1 VSRVDD
7 IGDRDG
13 WRCWLCDQPVDREM
27 NVNDPRGPSVDS
39 MTTRAKAKARSKGG
53 SKAGSSGAANGVVER
68 LAHRACNTR
77 KGAVAPVV
85 PWAEHLFV
93 VDPAPI
99 IATVETLER
108 KGGRAVVA
116 RCPGRD
122 DADAAAAWLT
132 DRLTRLSPESGLE
145 AEVDAGGG
153 QFLVVLRGS

>member
-1 VSRVDD
+1 MSRVDEV
-7 IGDRDG
+7 GDRES
-13 WRCWLCDQPVDREM
+13 WRCWLCDQPVDRDM

-39 MTTRAKAKARSKGG
+39 VTTKAKSKAASRAK
-53 SKAGSSGAANGVVER
+53 GAAVER

-99 IATVETLER
+99 IATVDTLER

-116 RCPGRD
+116 RCPSRD
-122 DADAAAAWLT
+122 DADQAAQWLAE
-132 DRLTRLSPESGLE
+132 RVCRLSPAAELRT
-145 AEVDAGGG
+145 EVDAAGG
-153 QFLVVLRGS
+153 QFLVILRAG

>member
-1 VSRVDD
+1 
-7 IGDRDG
+7 
-13 WRCWLCDQPVDREM
+13 M

-39 MTTRAKAKARSKGG
+39 VTTKAKAKKDKGV
-53 SKAGSSGAANGVVER
+53 VVER

-116 RCPGRD
+116 RCPSRD
-122 DADAAAAWLT
+122 DADAAAGWLA
-132 DRLTRLSPESGLE
+132 DRVSRLSPEAGLRT
-145 AEVDAGGG
+145 EVDAGGG
-153 QFLVVLRGS
+153 QFLVILWA

>member
-1 VSRVDD
+1 
-7 IGDRDG
+7 
-13 WRCWLCDQPVDREM
+13 M

-39 MTTRAKAKARSKGG
+39 VITKAKAKSKG
-53 SKAGSSGAANGVVER
+53 AATER
-68 LAHRACNTR
+68 LAHRGCNTR

-99 IATVETLER
+99 LPTVETLER
-108 KGGRAVVA
+108 KGGRAVMA

-122 DADAAAAWLT
+122 DADAAATWLT
-132 DRLTRLSPESGLE
+132 DRVSRLRPDAGMR

-153 QFLVVLRGS
+153 QFLVVLRA